1 MNYNQKSK
9 LILIVLAF
17 CSVLSCVFLA
27 TNAPYLDAG
36 TSQFDFV
43 HQYVKEQAY
52 LPEVKFVKEILR
64 NIFNVIFV

>member
-1 MNYNQKSK
+1 MNHNQKSK
-9 LILIVLAF
+9 VLLTVLTF
-17 CSVLSCVFLA
+17 CSLLSCVFLA
-27 TNAPYLDAG
+27 INAQYLDEDASKFG
-36 TSQFDFV
+36 FV